1 MESVEKMKKYLVTF
15 IILLCLSRSAE
26 ATKIKEKILRIDG
39 YGRELKITTK
49 KAFTDCLTG

>member
-1 MESVEKMKKYLVTF
+1 MKKYLVTF